1 MPRKSSIETLPPD
14 VLEKLQA
21 MLRDPRC
28 IQLDI
33 VARINAVLAE
43 QGHEERVSK
52 SSLNR
57 YSLRMDRVG
66 EKLQQSRAMAEMWIA
81 KLGAQPQG
89 QVGHLINE
97 ILRTL
102 AFDMSLQLQ
111 EISDPEQMP
120 AVVEMLK
127 DLSLTMQRLE
137 KAASDNIKRETEI
150 RTQAKQEAA
159 EQAGRALANRGMTA
173 EGVDEIKKRILGID

>member
-14 VLEKLQA
+14 ILEQLQA

-43 QGHEERVSK
+43 KGHEDRVSK

-111 EISDPEQMP
+111 DISDPEAMP
-120 AVVEMLK
+120 GVVEMLK
-127 DLSLTMQRLE
+127 DLSLTMMRLE
-137 KAASDNIKRETEI
+137 KAASDNVKREKEI
-150 RTQAKQEAA
+150 RDQAKQEAA
-159 EQAGRALANRGMTA
+159 NEAGKALANRGMTA
-173 EGVDEIKKRILGID
+173 DGVEEIKKRILGLD

>member
-14 VLEKLQA
+14 ILEQLQA
-21 MLRDPRC
+21 LLRDPRC
-28 IQLDI
+28 TQLDV
-33 VARINAVLAE
+33 VARINTLLAE
-43 QGHEERVSK
+43 KGHEDRVSK

-57 YSLRMDRVG
+57 YSMRMDRVG

-111 EISDPEQMP
+111 DITDPDAMP
-120 AVVEMLK
+120 GVVEMLK
-127 DLSLTMQRLE
+127 DLSLTMMRLE
-137 KAASDNIKRETEI
+137 
-150 RTQAKQEAA
+150 
-159 EQAGRALANRGMTA
+159 
-173 EGVDEIKKRILGID
+173 GVI